1 MEAGVGTFLVFA
13 GIAGAFGI
21 GSIFLNRLFGARRR
35 RSYLQATTYECGEEA
50 EGEAQIDF
58 PTQHYT
64 FAIVFVAVDVIGFIL
79 ALWGLSFRP
88 TLAAGWSWWP
98 TIFAFG
104 FTALALTG
112 IYYALHG
119 ERRWVV

>member
-1 MEAGVGTFLVFA
+1 MDAVTLFLVFVGVA
-13 GIAGAFGI
+13 VAFGV
-21 GSIFLNRLFGARRR
+21 GSLIANRTLGARPR
-35 RSYLQATTYECGEEA
+35 RSYLQSMTYECGQEA

-79 ALWGLSFRP
+79 ALWALTFRSLQSNWLP
-88 TLAAGWSWWP
+88 TLFV
-98 TIFAFG
+98 IG
-104 FTALALTG
+104 FTGLALVG
-112 IYYALHG
+112 IYYALSG

>member
-1 MEAGVGTFLVFA
+1 MDAVTLFLVFVGVA
-13 GIAGAFGI
+13 VAFGV
-21 GSIFLNRLFGARRR
+21 GSLIANRTLGARPR
-35 RSYLQATTYECGEEA
+35 RSYLQSMTYECGQEA

-79 ALWGLSFRP
+79 ALWALTFRSLQANWAP
-88 TLAAGWSWWP
+88 TLVV
-98 TIFAFG
+98 IG
-104 FTALALTG
+104 FTALALVG
-112 IYYALHG
+112 IYYALSG